1 MSAKTKNEKWNEKNI
16 YWTFCKKCKYN
27 QKWFSASDRA
37 FFTLS
42 KVDMGENVIV
52 KYFWICLFISKAVF
66 FMRKLSAKKF
76 EWSKDTNSFVLRA
89 EDLKLTRSVV
99 LFLMNVRNFSTKMII
114 KIFFC
119 PPFEWCRYRWRITC
133 PPRIYLTPLCLA
145 RSCAKSYLYY
155 NVVVSHGPWIKN
167 FMHDL
172 NNYYSLSCIIKPFCY
187 VS

>member
-1 MSAKTKNEKWNEKNI
+1 MIPCLIWQTPFYDLAK
-16 YWTFCKKCKYN
+16 
-27 QKWFSASDRA
+27 A
-37 FFTLS
+37 
-42 KVDMGENVIV
+42 DMGENVIV

-114 KIFFC
+114 KIFFL
-119 PPFEWCRYRWRITC
+119 PPFWVMQVQMTYYL
-133 PPRIYLTPLCLA
+133 PPSDLFDTPVLGKTLC
-145 RSCAKSYLYY
+145 KKYLYY